1 MWDVE
6 RLGDLSAMRG
16 DICGISLK
24 AMIYTYGEDIAWEIF
39 DFMVFLQE
47 SFKQK
52 EKTGRIWATRKRDRF
67 TQTTL

>member
-47 SFKQK
+47 SFKQI
-52 EKTGRIWATRKRDRF
+52 EETS
-67 TQTTL
+67 